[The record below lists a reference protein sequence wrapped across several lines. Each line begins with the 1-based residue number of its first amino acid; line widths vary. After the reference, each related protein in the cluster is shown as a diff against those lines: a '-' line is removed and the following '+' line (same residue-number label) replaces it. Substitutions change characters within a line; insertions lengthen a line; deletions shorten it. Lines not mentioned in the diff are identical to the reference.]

1 MGEQHMKKAVLAFL
15 IGCVVTYAASA
26 YTDQVETS
34 LAQGIIR
41 LHVIANSDSE
51 ADQQLKYKV
60 RDRIVAETGALFAD
74 CQTIGAS
81 RTELCKHLDR
91 IEQIAQEEVYANGY
105 DYPVTVEFGDSEFPT
120 KVYGNVTLPAGTYE
134 ALKVNIGS
142 AQGQNWWCVLFPPLC
157 FVDEATAEMPEESE
171 QQLKDGMGETEYEMV
186 TKTDELPVEVRF
198 KAYEMWQA
206 GQMKLRAMFAR
217 LN

>member
-1 MGEQHMKKAVLAFL
+1 MKKAALAFF
-15 IGCVVTYAASA
+15 IGCVATYVIGA

-41 LHVIANSDSE
+41 LHVIANSDTD

-60 RDRIVAETGALFAD
+60 RDRIVAETGTLFVD

-81 RTELCKHLDR
+81 RTELCKHLAE
-91 IEQIAQEEVYANGY
+91 IEQIAQAEVYANGY

-134 ALKVNIGS
+134 ALKVKIGS

-157 FVDEATAEMPEESE
+157 FVDEATAEMPEKSA
-171 QQLKDGMGETEYEMV
+171 QQLMDGMGEHEYDMV

-198 KAYEMWQA
+198 KAYEMWQT
-206 GQMKLRAMFAR
+206 GRMHLRAMFAR
-217 LN
+217 LD